1 MNSPVKTLTNLRRDV
16 NWSWSVTKLKAHP
29 NDLASI
35 SFEGFTLRRLERMR
49 LKERGLY
56 SHNCNKF
63 KKLICS
69 RQKYQE
75 NLRIA
80 EYIDSY
86 PNVDNRT
93 PLDYNNFEIDF
104 EQDEK
109 RNQSLVNQTR
119 N

>member
-1 MNSPVKTLTNLRRDV
+1 MNSPVKTLTNLRL

-29 NDLASI
+29 NDQASKKY
-35 SFEGFTLRRLERMR
+35 EGSTLGRLERMR
-49 LKERGLY
+49 LKERGVY
-56 SHNCNKF
+56 SHNCNKL

-75 NLRIA
+75 NLRIV

-93 PLDYNNFEIDF
+93 PLAILTLNLTLKKMKYACC
-104 EQDEK
+104 
-109 RNQSLVNQTR
+109 
-119 N
+119 